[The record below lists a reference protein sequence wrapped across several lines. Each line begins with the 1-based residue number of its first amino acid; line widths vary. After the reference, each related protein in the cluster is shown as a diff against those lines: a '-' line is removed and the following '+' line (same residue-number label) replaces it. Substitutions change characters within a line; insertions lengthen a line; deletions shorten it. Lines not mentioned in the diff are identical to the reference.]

1 MLSELS
7 KLCALHGVSGDTDSV
22 RAYIAERVALPHTV
36 DAKGNLIF
44 YKKGRSS
51 SKKLMVTAHM
61 DEVGLMVTGFTPEGY
76 LKFASVGGIDARV
89 MVSKTVAFKNGL
101 YGVIGQKAVHLQSAS
116 EREAD
121 PKEDKL
127 VIDIGALSMADAMA
141 HVRIGDTAA
150 FMCPFTPLGE
160 TRFAAK
166 ALDDRVGLA
175 CLMQLLTRDY
185 DFDFYGVFTDL
196 EEIGGLGAKAAA
208 ERIRPDASLV
218 LEGTTCSDNPS
229 VSEKDFV
236 TRCGG
241 GVCLPVRDRSMVGDR
256 ALVSSLIRCAEKNN
270 IPWQYKKTTAGGTD
284 GGAIHTSAGG
294 IKTAVM
300 AVPVRYIHSACSVA
314 DMRDLEAFFL
324 LAEKFTERAGEIL

>member
-7 KLCALHGVSGDTDSV
+7 NLTALHGVSGDTEDV
-22 RAYIAERVALPHTV
+22 RAYIAGRVALPHTV

-51 SKKLMVTAHM
+51 AKKLMVAAHM
-61 DEVGLMVTGFTPEGY
+61 DEVGLMVTGFTDEGY
-76 LKFASVGGIDARV
+76 LKFSSVGGIDARV
-89 MVSKTVAFKNGL
+89 MVSKTVSFKNGL

-116 EREAD
+116 EKEAD
-121 PKEDKL
+121 PEEDKL
-127 VIDIGALSMADAMA
+127 VIDIGAAGRADAMA

-150 FMCPFTPLGE
+150 FMCPFTLLGE

-166 ALDDRVGLA
+166 ALDDRVGCA
-175 CLMQLLTRDY
+175 CLMRLLARDY
-185 DFDFYGVFTDL
+185 DYDFYGVFTDL

-208 ERIRPDASLV
+208 ERIRPDAAIV

-236 TRCGG
+236 TRSGG

-270 IPWQYKKTTAGGTD
+270 LPWQYKKSISGGTD

-314 DMRDLEAFFL
+314 DRRDLEAFFL
-324 LAEKFTERAGEIL
+324 LAEKFTERVGEIL